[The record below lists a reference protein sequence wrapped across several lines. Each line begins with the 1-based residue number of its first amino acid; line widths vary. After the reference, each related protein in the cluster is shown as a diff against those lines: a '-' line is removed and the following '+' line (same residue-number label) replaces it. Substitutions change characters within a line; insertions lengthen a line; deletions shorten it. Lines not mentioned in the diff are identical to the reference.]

1 MTAARR
7 HDRLEVKVTPGA
19 ARSEIAGVV
28 EGVLHVKIAAPPER
42 GRANRELIDFL
53 SRTLGVG
60 RSAVAIVRGQTA
72 RRKIIEVAGMGREEV
87 LRRLEAGK

>member
-19 ARSEIAGVV
+19 SRTEITGAADGI
-28 EGVLHVKIAAPPER
+28 LHVKVAAPPAR

-87 LRRLEAGK
+87 LRRLQAGK